1 MGSILVI
8 ERQPVLREALR
19 QFLFPEHRTTVRDRW
34 TGEEDVRGHDLVI
47 VDRESVEDGGAE
59 VPEVLRTLRA
69 LDVPAVWLHLG
80 AAPVLDSE
88 GPAATVPKPLEGALL
103 EAALRSLLPAP
114 SAAEGPPG
122 DEPPDAAPEGDRPNP
137 EAPARPSEGS
147 DAPEGPGPAVIEL
160 TEVVDET
167 DSGTPGFGSG
177 GRE

>member
-19 QFLFPEHRTTVRDRW
+19 QFLFPEHRATVRDRW
-34 TGEEDVRGHDLVI
+34 PGEEDVRGHDLVI
-47 VDRESVEDGGAE
+47 VDRESLEDGGAE
-59 VPEVLRTLRA
+59 VREVLRTLRA
-69 LDVPAVWLHLG
+69 LEVPAVWLHLG

-114 SAAEGPPG
+114 SAAEGPSG
-122 DEPPDAAPEGDRPNP
+122 DEPPDAAPDGDRPNP

-147 DAPEGPGPAVIEL
+147 DAPEGPAVIEL
-160 TEVVDET
+160 TDVVDET
-167 DSGTPGFGSG
+167 DSGTPGFESG